1 MDKQKLEYKLTPQTI
16 PDPDIPKLDS
26 DEDGLGI
33 ASLLIDG
40 LRLYAQ
46 KSREYEFDQMTEFA
60 KRRRNMMT
68 ESDCKFNIGI
78 INSVKEVEKAME
90 KREEL
95 VKKIVENTEYL
106 QSLQGDVDMEKA
118 HCEADDTL
126 EVVLE
131 LIGIHYDIPEI
142 KELIQAYDK
151 VDKWYS

>member
-16 PDPDIPKLDS
+16 PDPDIPKSDL

-33 ASLLIDG
+33 APMLIDG

-95 VKKIVENTEYL
+95 VKKIAENTKYL
-106 QSLQGDVDMEKA
+106 NR
-118 HCEADDTL
+118 
-126 EVVLE
+126 
-131 LIGIHYDIPEI
+131 Y
-142 KELIQAYDK
+142 KETMMW
-151 VDKWYS
+151 KWFIVRQMV